1 MSDFIAGCRAGS
13 YRPLNVPRPVG
24 TGPTTGDAG
33 TNGRNGLN
41 HHPVSREAAFHRLMI
56 VVALA
61 TIGCFLTP
69 RDAIAEDS
77 GSHQL
82 PAFVTNYF
90 KQYCHRC
97 HGATTQKG
105 ERRLDQFPANLST
118 NDDAVNLL
126 EEALDAINRGDMPPE
141 KKGVT
146 QPPVDKTRRV
156 IKWITDYLHKA
167 FSVRTPAATTMRR
180 LNRFEYTNTLRD
192 LLGLHTE
199 SLDPT
204 SDFPADATEHGFDN
218 NGAALT
224 LSDYQLQRYLEVAEA
239 ALDDTIFFDGQ
250 QPRSQVWRYTGGDF
264 NGVTSYERAPVTWR
278 LIVNDEYMEI
288 GHGQP
293 SERAANYVK
302 AYVKAGG
309 VPADGWYTIR
319 IRAAAANRLDHGYE
333 HREFE
338 RYKTFPLKMALWIA
352 PEARLLDK
360 NAADQRRLVKVWDL
374 PDGTPDEFTQRIWLG
389 KGAIPFVSWTNGVSS
404 KGNIRRVAE
413 KHHPEVIRAT
423 KTQLDSAQLGNATD
437 KALVAKLLKNKD
449 NKLLSEVYHGP
460 RLRLWGMEIEG
471 PHIDQWPPASHRLI
485 FGNETDAAKI
495 DIDQVVL
502 RFASRAFRQPV
513 EPDDVRHYADFIRE
527 RVENGDSPTA
537 AIKLG
542 LAAILTSPR
551 FLYLDEGNDE
561 SEPRLTPFELASR
574 LSYFLWSSMPDS
586 KLISAAETGRLSSRH
601 ELTSQVVRMLRDKKA
616 RGFVEHFTDS
626 WLRIN
631 ILGSMPPDLKAFG
644 SYYDDRLESF
654 FKQETRLFF
663 ADLVES
669 NGSIVN
675 LLDSDYTFANDALA
689 KHYGIDKV
697 QGEHFR
703 RVALQP
709 KHHRGGLL
717 GQGSVLTLT
726 ANGIETSPVVRGVWV
741 LENIFGTPP
750 SPPPPDVEPLEP
762 DTRGTTTIREQLA
775 RHRNVAACADCHR
788 KIDPAGF
795 ALEFFDPVGGYRLR
809 YPTRGG
815 RGIAIDGSGQL
826 PSGETFKDEHGL
838 KQLLVDRKDRF
849 AEALTE
855 KLLTYATGRSMTFRD
870 DADIR
875 KIAAACAE
883 NGYGL
888 RDLIIDVVTSET
900 FRKR

>member
-1 MSDFIAGCRAGS
+1 MSDQIRGISNQLADNLATAREPQAGS
-13 YRPLNVPRPVG
+13 LRHGWVIALTIAAVG
-24 TGPTTGDAG
+24 TFFAEQ
-33 TNGRNGLN
+33 GLCDDE
-41 HHPVSREAAFHRLMI
+41 R
-56 VVALA
+56 
-61 TIGCFLTP
+61 
-69 RDAIAEDS
+69 RDQNMSPFI
-77 GSHQL
+77 
-82 PAFVTNYF
+82 TNYF

-97 HGATTQKG
+97 HGETTQKG
-105 ERRLDQFPANLST
+105 DRRLDQFPANLST
-118 NDDAVNLL
+118 NDDNLDLL
-126 EEALDAINRGDMPPE
+126 EEVLDAINRGDMPPRS
-141 KKGVT
+141 KGVT
-146 QPPVDKTRRV
+146 QPPAEKTRQV
-156 IKWITDYLHKA
+156 IKWITAYLHET
-167 FSVRTPAATTMRR
+167 SSTRTPAATTMRR
-180 LNRFEYTNTLRD
+180 LNRFEYKNTLRD

-199 SLDPT
+199 SFDPT
-204 SDFPADATEHGFDN
+204 SDFPIDAIEEGFDN

-239 ALDDTIFFDGQ
+239 ALDETSFFERQ
-250 QPRSQVWRYTGGDF
+250 QPRSQIWRYTGKDL

-293 SERAANYVK
+293 SERHANFVPAFVK
-302 AYVKAGG
+302 QGG
-309 VPADGWYTIR
+309 VPSDGWYTIR
-319 IRAAAANRLDHGYE
+319 VRAAAANRLDHGYE

-338 RYKTFPLKMALWIA
+338 RYRKFPLKMALWIA
-352 PEARLLDK
+352 PDSRLLSK

-374 PDGTPDEFTQRIWLG
+374 PDGEPEVFTQRIWLG
-389 KGAIPFVSWTNGVSS
+389 KGAVPFVSWTNGVSS

-413 KHHPEVIRAT
+413 KYHPEVIRAT
-423 KTQLDSAQLGNATD
+423 KTQLDSAQLGNARD
-437 KALVAKLLKNKD
+437 KALVAKLLKNKN

-460 RLRLWGMEIEG
+460 RIRVWGIQIQG
-471 PHIDQWPPASHRLI
+471 PHFEQWPPASHRLI

-495 DIDQVVL
+495 DIDRLVL

-513 EPDDVRHYADFIRE
+513 ERDDAHHYADFIRTHIA
-527 RVENGDSPTA
+527 NGDAPAS

-561 SEPRLTPFELASR
+561 AELRLTPFEFASR
-574 LSYFLWSSMPDS
+574 LSYFLWSSMPDAE
-586 KLISAAETGRLSSRH
+586 LISAAASGKLSNDD
-601 ELTSQVVRMLRDKKA
+601 ELASQVDRMLLDEKSHA
-616 RGFVEHFTDS
+616 FVEHFTDS

-663 ADLVES
+663 ADLFES

-675 LLDSDYTFANDALA
+675 LLDSDYAFVNDALA
-689 KHYGIDKV
+689 KHYGIDNV
-697 QGEHFR
+697 YGEHFR

-709 KHHRGGLL
+709 EHHRGGLL

-762 DTRGTTTIREQLA
+762 DTRGTTTVREQLA
-775 RHRNVAACADCHR
+775 RHRKVAACADCHR

-795 ALEFFDPVGGYRLR
+795 ALEFYDPVGGYRSR
-809 YPTRGG
+809 YAARGG
-815 RGIAIDGSGQL
+815 RGPAIDGSGQL
-826 PSGETFKDEHGL
+826 PSGETFEDEQSL
-838 KQLLVDRKDRF
+838 KLLLVNRKERF
-849 AEALTE
+849 AEALTG

-870 DADIR
+870 DTDIKR
-875 KIAAACAE
+875 IAAACAR
-883 NGYGL
+883 NGFGL
-888 RDLIIDVVTSET
+888 RDLIVGVATSET

>member
-1 MSDFIAGCRAGS
+1 MIEYSARS
-13 YRPLNVPRPVG
+13 ERQ
-24 TGPTTGDAG
+24 DAG
-33 TNGRNGLN
+33 RRSTVDVSPGANALPLTLFLVLVVLPLLTSGRL
-41 HHPVSREAAFHRLMI
+41 SA
-56 VVALA
+56 
-61 TIGCFLTP
+61 
-69 RDAIAEDS
+69 AEDS

-82 PAFVTNYF
+82 PASVANFF

-97 HGATTQKG
+97 HGETTQKG

-118 NDDAVNLL
+118 DDDVVGLL

-146 QPPVDKTRRV
+146 QPPADETRQV
-156 IKWITDYLHKA
+156 IKWITDYLREA
-167 FSVRTPAATTMRR
+167 SGARMPAATVMRR
-180 LNRFEYTNTLRD
+180 LNRFEYSNTLRD
-192 LLGLHTE
+192 LLGLQTKAF
-199 SLDPT
+199 DPT
-204 SDFPADATEHGFDN
+204 SDFPADATEDGFDN
-218 NGAALT
+218 IGAALT

-239 ALDDTIFFDGQ
+239 TLADAIFFDRK
-250 QPRSQVWRYTGGDF
+250 QPQSQVWRYTGGDF

-278 LIVNDEYMEI
+278 LIVNHEYMEI

-302 AYVKAGG
+302 AFVKEGG
-309 VPADGWYTIR
+309 VPADGWYSIR

-338 RYKTFPLKMALWIA
+338 RYRIFPLKMALWIA

-360 NAADQRRLVKVWDL
+360 NAADQRQLVKVWDL
-374 PDGTPDEFTQRIWLG
+374 PDGKPEVFTQRVWLG

-413 KHHPEVIRAT
+413 KYHPEVIRAT
-423 KTQLDSAQLGNATD
+423 KTQLDAAQLGNARD

-485 FGNETDAAKI
+485 FGDETDAAKV
-495 DIDQVVL
+495 DISRLVQ

-513 EPDDVRHYADFIRE
+513 EPDDVRHYVGFIRE
-527 RVENGDSPTA
+527 RIENGDSAAA
-537 AIKLG
+537 AIHLG

-561 SEPRLTPFELASR
+561 ADPRLTRFELASR

-586 KLISAAETGRLSSRH
+586 ELISAAESGRLSNRD
-601 ELTSQVVRMLRDKKA
+601 ELTSQVNRMLRDEKA
-616 RGFVEHFTDS
+616 RAFVEHFTGS

-631 ILGSMPPDLKAFG
+631 ILGSMPPDLKTFG
-644 SYYDDRLESF
+644 SYYDDRLETF

-663 ADLVES
+663 AELIES
-669 NGSIVN
+669 NSSIVN
-675 LLDSDYTFANDALA
+675 LLDSDYTFVNDALA
-689 KHYGIDKV
+689 KHYGIDNV
-697 QGEHFR
+697 YGEHFR

-775 RHRNVAACADCHR
+775 RHRTVAACADCHR

-795 ALEFFDPVGGYRLR
+795 ALEFYDPVGGYRSR
-809 YPTRGG
+809 YSARGG
-815 RGIAIDGSGQL
+815 RGIAVDGSGQL
-826 PSGETFKDEHGL
+826 PSGETFEDEQGL
-838 KQLLVDRKDRF
+838 KQLLVARKDRF
-849 AEALTE
+849 ADALTG

-870 DADIR
+870 DTDIK
-875 KIAAACAE
+875 KIAAACAA

-888 RDLIIDVVTSET
+888 RDLIIGVVTSET

>member
-61 TIGCFLTP
+61 TIGCFLMP

-167 FSVRTPAATTMRR
+167 SSVRTPAATTMRR

-302 AYVKAGG
+302 AFVKAGG

-495 DIDQVVL
+495 DIDRVVL

-513 EPDDVRHYADFIRE
+513 ERDDVQHYADFIRK
-527 RVENGDSPTA
+527 RIENGDSRAA

-586 KLISAAETGRLSSRH
+586 KLISAAESGRLSSRD
-601 ELTSQVVRMLRDKKA
+601 ELTSQVDRMLRDEKVRA
-616 RGFVEHFTDS
+616 FVEHFTDS

-644 SYYDDRLESF
+644 SYYDDRLEAF

-675 LLDSDYTFANDALA
+675 LLDSDYTFVNDALA
-689 KHYGIDKV
+689 KHYGIDDV
-697 QGEHFR
+697 YGEHFQ